1 MDRAVP
7 QWVVERGVY
16 EPVLVDERETLE
28 ARVDHRHVEV
38 VASARAVDDAELSRR
53 RKGRA
58 QKLLQPLAHAP
69 KIATAG
75 RAKLRP
81 MRRSAVGV
89 VAVSLFLALAAA
101 PRADAYI
108 SGKAAKAWTAKIAAL
123 GQRPAGGRHE
133 RQAGG
138 IVLRR
143 LRALGYDVAVQTF
156 RLPNGKRSRNI
167 VGRTNRPT
175 RAIVVAHIDGVRG
188 TTAANDNASGVGVLL
203 EVARA
208 NRTRPGVLVAALG
221 AEERHVT
228 GSPHHLGSRRL
239 LRSVRKAQRRKVRF
253 AISVDMVGVG
263 TTLNIRGIEA
273 EPNRSAR
280 RALRRGRALGFRVS
294 YLQDTGVSDHA
305 ELSRGGIPA
314 AWITWRWDTCWH
326 QPCDRIGR
334 VQRAKLWRAGKL
346 VNSAVRAAVR

>member
-1 MDRAVP
+1 MDGALPHRRF
-7 QWVVERGVY
+7 ERRVD
-16 EPVLVDERETLE
+16 EPVLVDEREAVET
-28 ARVDHRHVEV
+28 RVDHRHVEV
-38 VASARAVDDAELSRR
+38 VAAARPVDDGELARAW
-53 RKGRA
+53 KGHA
-58 QKLLQPLAHAP
+58 QELLQPLAHAS
-69 KIATAG
+69 KIPTAG
-75 RAKLRP
+75 RAKLNP
-81 MRRSAVGV
+81 MRRSAIGV
-89 VAVSLFLALAAA
+89 VAASLLLMLATA

-108 SGKAAKAWTAKIAAL
+108 SGKSAKKWTAKIAAL

-138 IVLRR
+138 IVARQ
-143 LRALGYDVAVQTF
+143 LRALGYDVVVQRF

-167 VGRTNRPT
+167 VGRTSRPT

-188 TTAANDNASGVGVLL
+188 TPAANDNASGVGVLL

-239 LRSVRKAQRRKVRF
+239 LRSVRKANRKKVRF

-263 TTLNIRGIEA
+263 STLNIRGIEA
-273 EPNRSAR
+273 QPNRSAR
-280 RALRRGRALGFRVS
+280 RALRRGRALGFHAS
-294 YLQDTGVSDHA
+294 YLQDSGVSDHA

-334 VQRAKLWRAGKL
+334 VQRGKLWSAGKL
-346 VNSAVRAAVR
+346 VNAAVRAAVR